1 MPHRA
6 VIDDRSASAERP
18 NGLRGSAP
26 SSRVA
31 IAFLAVCILWGST
44 FFGIRIALESFPPFL
59 IGALRFFCAG
69 LLLFGVAFARHER
82 LPRTLEWAGA
92 ALTGSL
98 YFIVGNCLVNFAEQS
113 ISSGLASILVAT
125 MPLWASLF
133 ARLLGERLT
142 RKEVVGVL
150 IGVAG
155 VAVLNAGGELRASPV
170 GALCGLLAP
179 MGWALAFV
187 LDRRVPAPAG
197 TMRTAAQ
204 MLAGGALAFVL
215 SYGVHEQ
222 VPTAPSARAVLA
234 VVYLC
239 LLGSVGGFS
248 AYSYLMQHTRLAVAT
263 SYAYINP
270 VIAVALGVAA
280 AGEHF
285 GTASLFGA
293 IIVLGAVAL
302 VLRGR
307 SGSAPRAR
315 ITPPAR
321 QARD

>member
-1 MPHRA
+1 MPARA
-6 VIDDRSASAERP
+6 AIDDGAAAAGRP
-18 NGLRGSAP
+18 GSHPASAP
-26 SSRVA
+26 SSRVTM
-31 IAFLAVCILWGST
+31 AFLAVCILWGST
-44 FFGIRIALESFPPFL
+44 FFGIRIALQSFPPFL

-69 LLLFGVAFARHER
+69 LLLFGVAYARHER
-82 LPRTLEWAGA
+82 PPRALEWAGA

-98 YFIVGNCLVNFAEQS
+98 YFIVGNCLVNLAEQW
-113 ISSGLASILVAT
+113 ISSGLASVLVAT

-142 RKEVVGVL
+142 RQEVVGIL

-155 VAVLNAGGELRASPV
+155 VAVLNVGGELRASPV

-179 MGWALAFV
+179 MGWALGFV
-187 LDRRVPAPAG
+187 LDRRVPAPVG
-197 TMRTAAQ
+197 MMRTAAQ
-204 MLAGGALAFVL
+204 MLAGGGLAFAL
-215 SYGVHEQ
+215 SYAAHER
-222 VPTAPSARAVLA
+222 VTTSPSLKAVLA

-239 LLGSVGGFS
+239 LFGSVGGFS

-270 VIAVALGVAA
+270 VIAVVLGVAL

-285 GTASLFGA
+285 GAASLLGA

-307 SGSAPRAR
+307 SGSAARPSVTLPRA
-315 ITPPAR
+315 
-321 QARD
+321 QSRD